1 MKKWVIVSLCLVLLL
16 SVSISSTAASNEEQ
30 QIRVLI
36 NTNNPIV
43 KGGLKSKYGVR
54 HDFKEQGF
62 TTDVTPQA
70 FEDIKK
76 RKGED
81 ITVSEVGTVH
91 TMEINRIQGK
101 VTVKGPSDPTPWG
114 IEKIY
119 NNSLITN
126 TSGGSGITI
135 AVLDTGVYKSH
146 TDLTRRIISCR
157 DFTNMKKPIVEDSC
171 SDGNGHGTHVSGTI
185 LADGGVS
192 GTGIWGVAPSAE
204 LWAYKVLN
212 DRGSGY
218 SDDIA
223 RAIDEAVNQSVLN
236 SKKLIISMSLGSST
250 KNSLIE
256 TAINNAVK
264 NGVLVIAA
272 AGNSGPSPDSISYPG
287 ALQNVVA
294 VAALENVIENNSLR
308 IADFSSRG
316 SSAEATVGNYII
328 QERDIEVSA
337 PGRNVESTWND
348 GGYNTISGTSMA
360 TPHISGLAA
369 KIWSE
374 KLITNQSY
382 TAAEVRSQLQ
392 SAAKSNDILGGI
404 SASLGDDIASGF
416 GFPHQE

>member
-1 MKKWVIVSLCLVLLL
+1 M
-16 SVSISSTAASNEEQ
+16 
-30 QIRVLI
+30 
-36 NTNNPIV
+36 
-43 KGGLKSKYGVR
+43 
-54 HDFKEQGF
+54 
-62 TTDVTPQA
+62 
-70 FEDIKK
+70 
-76 RKGED
+76 
-81 ITVSEVGTVH
+81 
-91 TMEINRIQGK
+91 
-101 VTVKGPSDPTPWG
+101 
-114 IEKIY
+114 
-119 NNSLITN
+119 
-126 TSGGSGITI
+126 
-135 AVLDTGVYKSH
+135 
-146 TDLTRRIISCR
+146 
-157 DFTNMKKPIVEDSC
+157 
-171 SDGNGHGTHVSGTI
+171 
-185 LADGGVS
+185 
-192 GTGIWGVAPSAE
+192 
-204 LWAYKVLN
+204 
-212 DRGSGY
+212 
-218 SDDIA
+218 
-223 RAIDEAVNQSVLN
+223 
-236 SKKLIISMSLGSST
+236 
-250 KNSLIE
+250 IE

-272 AGNSGPSPDSISYPG
+272 AGNSGPSPDTISYPG

-374 KLITNQSY
+374 KLIANQSY